1 MSAEKKGGAKARKL
15 GRGELSTDLY
25 DQPGHLIRRAHQ
37 ISLSMYQAV
46 IGGDVTPI
54 QYAAL
59 RILQDH
65 PDIDQ
70 VTLAKYCAL
79 DTSTAA
85 TLAVKLEERGLV
97 ERSVV
102 EGNRRAR
109 ALRLTKAGERL
120 LESLVSSVHELR
132 QRMLEPLTADEQ
144 RLFLELLTKFVHLNN
159 EQSRAPLRRDEA
171 A

>member
-1 MSAEKKGGAKARKL
+1 MSADKKGTTKPRKAE
-15 GRGELSTDLY
+15 RGELSTDLY
-25 DQPGHLIRRAHQ
+25 DQPGHLIRRAQQ

-46 IGGDVTPI
+46 IGTEVTPI

-85 TLAVKLEERGLV
+85 TIAVKLEERGLV
-97 ERSVV
+97 ERTVV
-102 EGNRRAR
+102 AENRRAR
-109 ALRLTKAGERL
+109 ALRLTPAGETL
-120 LESLVSSVHELR
+120 LEELVPSVHELR
-132 QRMLEPLTADEQ
+132 RRILEPLTEEEQ
-144 RLFLELLTKFVHLNN
+144 QLFLALLTKFVHLNN
-159 EQSRAPLRRDEA
+159 EQSRAPLRRDEVA
-171 A
+171 